1 MTTRTILGTIVG
13 LALGLVVVFASFAE
27 MLLVALFAAIGYV
40 VAKVVEGDLDLGRY
54 TSDRNRR

>member
-1 MTTRTILGTIVG
+1 MTTRTVLGTVVG

-40 VAKVVEGDLDLGRY
+40 IAKVVEGDLHIARY
-54 TSDRNRR
+54 TSDRYR